1 MASVNMSPTL
11 YGRHG
16 SQTKVISI
24 ASGKGGVGKTTIT
37 SQMALCLQDA
47 GNRVL
52 ILDGDLGMANVE
64 IMFGVRP
71 TKHLGHV
78 IGGECSVKDAICRLD
93 KNIDL
98 LPGGSGIYEM
108 SKISTQAKAQLID
121 HVSEL
126 GSQYDYMLVDTA
138 PGIEDHVLFL
148 NSAAQQIVVV
158 LTPDPSSLADSYAL
172 MKVLNNQYRETRF
185 SVICN
190 QVKDESHGKRL
201 FSKINDITSRFLYV
215 SLDYLGSIPHD
226 KDLRQAIQSQKLIV
240 RSNPQAVSS
249 VSIGEIANKLNGYQT
264 IDKCKGSLQFF
275 WRQLLGV
282 A

>member
-1 MASVNMSPTL
+1 MATASDNAIL

-16 SQTKVISI
+16 SQTKVISV
-24 ASGKGGVGKTTIT
+24 ASGKGGVGKTTVV
-37 SQMALCLQDA
+37 SQLAVCLQKQ
-47 GNRVL
+47 GQRVL

-71 TKHLGHV
+71 QRHLGHV
-78 IGGECSVKDAICRLD
+78 ISGECSVEDAITRLD

-98 LPGGSGIYEM
+98 IAGGSGIYEM
-108 SKISTQAKAQLID
+108 SQISTQAKAQLID

-126 GSQYDYMLVDTA
+126 GSHYDYMLVDTA

-190 QVKDESHGKRL
+190 QVKDEAHGKRL
-201 FSKINDITSRFLYV
+201 FTKINDITSRFLYV

-226 KDLRQAIQSQKLIV
+226 KDLRQAIQSQKLLV
-240 RSNPQAVSS
+240 KSNPQALSS
-249 VSIGEIANKLNGYQT
+249 VSIGEIANKLNGYQS